1 MVYVVGFVTAGFM
14 MRERKKSLSLLKLFG
29 HGRDRHIGQMLVRLA
44 HLSEQGHQM
53 RKVRNLHEGLR
64 SDDLAALERRF
75 VFLNSYEDA
84 RTSDLLEES
93 QGNNDRETLNQ
104 GSLDHTEVNR

>member
-1 MVYVVGFVTAGFM
+1 MQKA
-14 MRERKKSLSLLKLFG
+14 
-29 HGRDRHIGQMLVRLA
+29 
-44 HLSEQGHQM
+44 
-53 RKVRNLHEGLR
+53 RNLHEGLR

-93 QGNNDRETLNQ
+93 QGNNDRETLNP
-104 GSLDHTEVNR
+104 GPLDHTEVNR